1 MRINI
6 FLASLVIGFALS
18 QSTSLTAGEALRY
31 ATYIPATSSNNTQG
45 VQPLFE
51 AVTANTGG
59 KLTFKIY
66 PGGQLLDARS
76 MLAGIK
82 DGIADAGFLVV
93 PYYPSELKH
102 AAVIPGMV
110 TFGSNPVATA
120 GAVLETYLLDCLDCK
135 ADFTNSG
142 VIFLAGHAT
151 TPYNILCSKPVASAE
166 HLKGLKMRT
175 AGGGLAREVEAL
187 GGVPVSL
194 TSGEVYEALQRGQ
207 IDCVIAPKAWLLQY
221 SLAEVVK
228 FIYDVP
234 LGSIGGLGLMT
245 MNLDKWNGLGDA
257 ERLVILK
264 ELPGMVARV
273 VLDGYVADDKR
284 GLDAAEKA
292 GIEIIPAPQELH
304 DKLAKFRQ
312 TELAEVER
320 SATERGVEKPER
332 ITKIYLDNLSKW
344 NNIAEEIGTD
354 REKYREALWREI
366 YSKL

>member
-1 MRINI
+1 MRTNVI
-6 FLASLVIGFALS
+6 LTSLVLGFALL
-18 QSTSLTAGEALRY
+18 QPTSLIAAELRY
-31 ATYIPATSSNNTQG
+31 ATYIPATSSNNTKG
-45 VQPLFE
+45 VLPLFE
-51 AVTANTGG
+51 AVKANTGG
-59 KLTFKIY
+59 RLSFSFY
-66 PGGQLLDARS
+66 PGGQLLDARA
-76 MLAGIK
+76 MLSGIK

-120 GAVLETYLLDCLDCK
+120 GAVLETYLLDCPKCN
-135 ADFTNSG
+135 ADFTDNG

-151 TPYNILCSKPVASAE
+151 TPYNILCSKPVASVND
-166 HLKGLKMRT
+166 LKGLKMRT

-187 GGVPVSL
+187 GGVPVSM
-194 TSGEVYEALQRGQ
+194 TSGEVYEGLQRGQ
-207 IDCVIAPKAWLLQY
+207 IDCVIAPKAWLRQY

-245 MNLDKWNGLGDA
+245 MNINKWKGLDDA
-257 ERLVILK
+257 DRTMILK

-273 VLDGYVADDKR
+273 VLDGYVADDKM
-284 GLDAAEKA
+284 GIDAAEKA
-292 GIEIIPAPQELH
+292 GIEIVAAPQELH
-304 DKLAKFRQ
+304 DKLAIFRQ

-320 SATERGVEKPER
+320 SATERGVENARE
-332 ITKIYLDNLSKW
+332 ITGAYLDNLKKW
-344 NNIAEEIGTD
+344 NSLAEDIGTNSD
-354 REKYREALWREI
+354 KYREVLWREI